1 MLLNLNMASNS
12 PACRNKEIL
21 LPVASLLLILSSFLY
36 SKANLSSSDLHPEGR
51 VQGFSVNLV
60 IAGMPEESEDSGTVI
75 RVNADF
81 DEKNNNAEGNPL
93 ADYQPDEKEGHRI
106 VGDDPNLMDGSFSIK
121 GSGKGEW
128 RLIFSEKVKVWR
140 KGDGSKY
147 EELVSSEFS
156 EKSQVP
162 FSCEFKIEG
171 IEGSRLTNDVRIL
184 VEFSSAGSD
193 ETCSDSAFLTV
204 LETRF
209 ALTFDDGPLP
219 EKTDKIVR
227 ALKSCYHNG
236 EPVRAAFFQESYKIR
251 KFPDL
256 TRFVHQNGH
265 LLYNRALALERRAR
279 NRLTVEEIEENILLW
294 EEEIYKAL
302 GRKPERMIRARY
314 LKKGDPFEEKAG
326 KIGARICGGEL
337 TFDFRSSSEDKV
349 KKMTAEILEG
359 WNTEEDPKLHP
370 YPAILIFHEF
380 PEATYNHIGEI
391 ISYLQDLGFVL
402 VNFDPGLIY

>member
-1 MLLNLNMASNS
+1 MLPNLNISSIS
-12 PACRNKEIL
+12 PACRKRAML
-21 LPVASLLLILSSFLY
+21 VLVVSFLILIFFFFDP
-36 SKANLSSSDLHPEGR
+36 KANADSPELDP
-51 VQGFSVNLV
+51 QDTTAGFSVNLV
-60 IAGMPEESEDSGTVI
+60 IGGMSEEAEDSGTI
-75 RVNADF
+75 IKVNADF
-81 DEKNNNAEGNPL
+81 DEKNKNEKGNPL

-106 VGDDPNLMDGSFSIK
+106 VGDDSNLMDGSLSIE

-128 RLIFSEKVKVWR
+128 RLIFPENVKVWR
-140 KGDGSKY
+140 KEEGSEY
-147 EELVSSEFS
+147 QEIVSSRFS
-156 EKSQVP
+156 EEAEVP
-162 FSCEFKIEG
+162 FSCELKVEG
-171 IEGSRLTNDVRIL
+171 IKGSQLTNDVRIL
-184 VEFSSAGSD
+184 AEFKSARSKQTYG
-193 ETCSDSAFLTV
+193 DSTFLTV
-204 LETRF
+204 VETQF

-227 ALKSCYHNG
+227 ALKSFHHNG
-236 EPVRAAFFQESYKIR
+236 EPVRAAFFQEGYKIR

-256 TRFVHQNGH
+256 TRFVHENGH

-279 NRLTVEEIEENILLW
+279 NTLTVEEIEENVLLW

-349 KKMTAEILEG
+349 KKMTAEILES
-359 WNTEEDPKLHP
+359 WNTKEDPRLHP

-380 PEATYNHIGEI
+380 PEATYNHIGEV
-391 ISYLQDLGFVL
+391 ISYLQDRGFVL
-402 VNFDPGLIY
+402 VNFDPALAY